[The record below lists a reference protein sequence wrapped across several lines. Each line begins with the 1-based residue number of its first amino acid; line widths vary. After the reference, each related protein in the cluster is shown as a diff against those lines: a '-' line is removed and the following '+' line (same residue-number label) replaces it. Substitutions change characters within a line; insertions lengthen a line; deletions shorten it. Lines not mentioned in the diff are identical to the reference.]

1 MPEVVERAA
10 AADGPNADSMRVLI
24 IGCGRVGAEL
34 ALALCNECLVTI
46 VDQKGEAFDQL
57 GPDFRG
63 RTVEGEGFDPAVLR
77 RAGIEAAGALAAV
90 TSSDSVNVVAARLA
104 RDTFRV
110 PRVVARVYNPRR
122 LSIYETFHIDTVVS
136 TTWGA
141 QRIAQMLLDPPLAVV
156 SAVASGEVH
165 LVEVRAPASWSGR
178 ELESVFPDASA
189 RVAAITR
196 GGHAY
201 LPASGARLEAGDRL
215 LVSLTKDGLLRLRS
229 DLGLNGQG
237 GS

>member
-1 MPEVVERAA
+1 MPEAIVPAA
-10 AADGPNADSMRVLI
+10 AADGLHADSMRVLI

-63 RTVEGEGFDPAVLR
+63 RTVEGEGFDPTVLR
-77 RAGIEAAGALAAV
+77 RAGIEAAGAVAVV

-104 RDTFRV
+104 RDTFHV
-110 PRVVARVYNPRR
+110 PRVVARAYNPRR

-141 QRIAQMLLDPPLAVV
+141 QRIAQMLLDPPLTVV
-156 SAVASGEVH
+156 SAVGAGEVQ
-165 LVEVRAPASWSGR
+165 LVEVRAPAGWSGR
-178 ELESVFPDASA
+178 QVESVFLDGSA
-189 RVAAITR
+189 QVAAITR
-196 GGHAY
+196 GGHAS
-201 LPASGARLEAGDRL
+201 LPASGARLETGDRL
-215 LVSLTKDGLLRLRS
+215 LVSLTKDGLLRLKT
-229 DLGLNGQG
+229 DLGLDGQG

>member
-1 MPEVVERAA
+1 MPEAVVPAA
-10 AADGPNADSMRVLI
+10 AADGLDANSMRVLI

-34 ALALCNECLVTI
+34 ALALCNECLVTM
-46 VDQKGEAFDQL
+46 VDQKGAAFDQL

-77 RAGIEAAGALAAV
+77 RAGIEMAGAVAAV

-104 RDTFRV
+104 RDTFHV
-110 PRVVARVYNPRR
+110 ARVVARVYNPRR

-141 QRIAQMLLDPPLAVV
+141 QRIARMLLDPPIAVV
-156 SAVASGEVH
+156 SAVGGGEVQ
-165 LVEVRAPASWSGR
+165 LVEVQAPASWSGR
-178 ELESVFPDASA
+178 QLASVFPDGRA

-196 GGHAY
+196 GGRAS
-201 LPASGARLEAGDRL
+201 LPASGARLETGDRL
-215 LVSLTKDGLLRLRS
+215 LVSMTKDGLLRLKS
-229 DLGLNGQG
+229 DLGLDGQG

>member
-1 MPEVVERAA
+1 MPEAVVPMA
-10 AADGPNADSMRVLI
+10 AADDLNANSMRVLI

-57 GPDFRG
+57 GSDFRG

-77 RAGIEAAGALAAV
+77 RAGIEAAGAVAAV

-104 RDTFRV
+104 RDTFHV

-156 SAVASGEVH
+156 SVVGAGEVQ
-165 LVEVRAPASWSGR
+165 LVEVQAPAGWSGR
-178 ELESVFPDASA
+178 QLESIFPDGGA

-196 GGHAY
+196 GGRAY
-201 LPASGARLEAGDRL
+201 LPASEARLEVGDRL

-229 DLGLNGQG
+229 DLGLDGQG

>member
-1 MPEVVERAA
+1 MPEAVVPMA
-10 AADGPNADSMRVLI
+10 AADGLNANSMRVLI

-77 RAGIEAAGALAAV
+77 RAGIEAAGAVAAV

-104 RDTFRV
+104 RDTFHV

-122 LSIYETFHIDTVVS
+122 LSIYETFHIETVVS

-156 SAVASGEVH
+156 SVVGAGEVQ
-165 LVEVRAPASWSGR
+165 LVEVQAPAGWSGR
-178 ELESVFPDASA
+178 QLESIFPDGGA

-196 GGHAY
+196 GGRAS
-201 LPASGARLEAGDRL
+201 LPASEARLEVGDRL

-229 DLGLNGQG
+229 DLGLDGQG